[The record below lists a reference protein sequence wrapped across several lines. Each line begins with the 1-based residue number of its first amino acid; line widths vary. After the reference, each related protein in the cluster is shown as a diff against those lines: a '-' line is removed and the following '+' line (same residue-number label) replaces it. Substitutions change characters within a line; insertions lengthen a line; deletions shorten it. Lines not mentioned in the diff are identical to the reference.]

1 MPLHREFPAV
11 PRSTKFQCKTIK
23 ISGHC
28 GQYNLEMTWA
38 GPIKTV
44 EEPIQKKKGQLIYIK
59 SFKSAFFET
68 KGCVK

>member
-11 PRSTKFQCKTIK
+11 PRCTKFQCKTIK

-44 EEPIQKKKGQLIYIK
+44 EEPIQKKK
-59 SFKSAFFET
+59 
-68 KGCVK
+68 KGN

>member
-44 EEPIQKKKGQLIYIK
+44 EEPLEKRKRATNIYKIVQER
-59 SFKSAFFET
+59 FFSNESL
-68 KGCVK
+68 C